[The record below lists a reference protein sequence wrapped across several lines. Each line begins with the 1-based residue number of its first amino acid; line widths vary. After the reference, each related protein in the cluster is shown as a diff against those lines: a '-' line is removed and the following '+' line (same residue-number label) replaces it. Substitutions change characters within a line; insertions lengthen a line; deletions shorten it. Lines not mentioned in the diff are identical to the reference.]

1 MTSDELRFPQSAILE
16 LTYRCNHRCLFCSC
30 PWDAPQSLYRKGSE
44 MDFEQWRQTLDVLG
58 TLGVRNVS
66 ISGGEPL
73 LKDCLPGILAYIR
86 KKGCFNV
93 GIPIVLI
100 SNGMAM
106 SGEWLELFR
115 KYNVHLS
122 MSLPGLDTFS
132 RHTGVD
138 NAAGVLHWLSQA
150 KKMGLETTVN
160 VTVTALNYH
169 ELFQTLAEGLL
180 AGADTVLL
188 NRFLPGGRGLAHAKE
203 LSLSH
208 SQLNGMLDTAEE
220 VLRLSHRRGSVGT
233 EFPRC
238 IIDNTEKY
246 THLRVASMCSAA
258 KEFFV
263 IDPSGKVRTCNHSP
277 RVVGHI
283 FHPQVVTDVDYWN
296 IFARRQYIPASCVS
310 CNEVNYC
317 DCGCREAAAIVH
329 GDVCAKDV
337 CFNEELGVRN

>member
-138 NAAGVLHWLSQA
+138 NATGVLHWLFQA

-283 FHPQVVTDVDYWN
+283 LENPIISDTEYWN
-296 IFARRQYIPASCVS
+296 TFARRSYIPASCVP
-310 CNEVNYC
+310 CPQVDYC